1 MLALNK
7 QKKYLTK
14 SIVREFINKS
24 LHAHK
29 CICFAPEYVWI
40 LIMHGMKII
49 SLMQRVCSLRRFW
62 SRIYTFINIL
72 NLMSPCL
79 FISVRIAFYYMF
91 MTPKVIDLD
100 YIVNF
105 ELYLLSNVSHLN
117 YLN

>member
-1 MLALNK
+1 MYIFCPRICLDFDYAWHENHFTYVT
-7 QKKYLTK
+7 YLFFETFLVK
-14 SIVREFINKS
+14 N
-24 LHAHK
+24 LH
-29 CICFAPEYVWI
+29 I
-40 LIMHGMKII
+40 
-49 SLMQRVCSLRRFW
+49 
-62 SRIYTFINIL
+62 FINIL